1 MKNKMAADVDGSRH
15 FSSLSRQ
22 AQQDLHCEILSVLE
36 YFESRLDD
44 YVIRF
49 RSEQRNA
56 SEDLIHLLDSA

>member
-22 AQQDLHCEILSVLE
+22 AQRDLHCEILSVLE

-44 YVIRF
+44 YVIR
-49 RSEQRNA
+49 SVIPQRTT
-56 SEDLIHLLDSA
+56 ERE